1 MGSITGFPV
10 YYNQLQ
16 QCKSEYAKRQ
26 ACEFCFIFWKNITTF
41 KIKRRLSVGLWKFHI
56 HRLYHFFELRFGLV
70 TYVCNRVWLIGQ
82 PVWTH
87 SPGFS
92 KWPRTLFEPFISK
105 WGNDTMRFSRKEPKP
120 HVNECM
126 IQSICW
132 LQSYLTRSYGTL
144 KRWDLSEYIWNYKSY
159 SLAFKVQNVQHAIS
173 LY

>member
-1 MGSITGFPV
+1 MQKGRLVSFAL
-10 YYNQLQ
+10 YF
-16 QCKSEYAKRQ
+16 E
-26 ACEFCFIFWKNITTF
+26 ITTF

-87 SPGFS
+87 SPGFL

-132 LQSYLTRSYGTL
+132 LQSYLTRSYWTL
-144 KRWDLSEYIWNYKSY
+144 KRWYLSEYIWNYKSY
-159 SLAFKVQNVQHAIS
+159 SLAFKVQNVQHAII